1 MSSRLAECKWAFLAF
16 FQLIKLCLSKPVAM
30 FGNLLGRSAIAIFLA
45 TEGRG
50 RAKNKNFLVLLPEAN
65 SILCTEEGANVGER

>member
-1 MSSRLAECKWAFLAF
+1 M
-16 FQLIKLCLSKPVAM
+16 LS
-30 FGNLLGRSAIAIFLA
+30 NLLGCSAIAIFLA

-65 SILCTEEGANVGER
+65 GILCTEGEANVGER